1 MLKKCGYLLYF
12 FTAVFL
18 LILGLHLLKER
29 GVSDH
34 ILQADAPA
42 ESGEAP
48 VVALTFDDGPDPR
61 YTPELLDGLKE
72 RDVKASFFL
81 IGKMLEGNEEIVERM
96 YQEGHLIGNHTFDH
110 VQLNKL
116 SDAKACEQITKTSNK
131 IYEITGMYT
140 AFIRPPFG
148 EWKKN
153 LDCNVTMIPV
163 LWNIDSLDWTTKNTD
178 AIVNRVLKD
187 VGDGD
192 IILMHDNY
200 DTSVKAA
207 LRIVDTL
214 QGEGYRFVT
223 VDELLMD

>member
-1 MLKKCGYLLYF
+1 MKKCGYLLYF

-18 LILGLHLLKER
+18 LLLGVHLLRER
-29 GVSDH
+29 GVGEQ
-34 ILQADAPA
+34 IIQADAPA
-42 ESGEAP
+42 ESGEDP
-48 VVALTFDDGPDPR
+48 VVALTFDDGPDPI
-61 YTPELLDGLKE
+61 YTPRLLDGLKE

-81 IGKMLEGNEEIVERM
+81 IGKMLEGNEDIVERM
-96 YQEGHLIGNHTFDH
+96 FKEGHLIGNHTFDH
-110 VQLNKL
+110 VRLNKL
-116 SDAKACEQITKTSNK
+116 SDAKACEQVTKTSNK
-131 IYEITGMYT
+131 IFEITGMYT

-163 LWNIDSLDWTTKNTD
+163 LWNVDSLDWTTKDTD

-187 VGDGD
+187 VEDGD

-200 DTSVKAA
+200 DSSVKAA
-207 LRIVDTL
+207 LRIVDAL
-214 QGEGYRFVT
+214 QGKGYRFVT